1 MARRTFGSPE
11 KLAVF
16 LIYRFAKVLFF
27 IILKQELQYENLFT
41 LAKAINRLHFLGN
54 DY

>member
-1 MARRTFGSPE
+1 
-11 KLAVF
+11 
-16 LIYRFAKVLFF
+16 LFF
-27 IILKQELQYENLFT
+27 IILKQERQDENLFT